1 MDARM
6 PVMSGIAATKE
17 ISSLYPDT
25 KVLILTTFNEDM
37 LIFEGLQNGAKCGQG
52 ILLLVIG

>member
-1 MDARM
+1 M